1 MLPDLREEFVR
12 AAIKHA
18 SFATG
23 EGVGER
29 VVQSVLDGSVP
40 VELVGLMAE
49 TVEEEEDEYVRMARE
64 RREEAE
70 RNTGVGSID
79 FGRLRVGKEAVGLV
93 ASFLF
98 SSLLFSLSLSFFI
111 PSFTR
116 N

>member
-1 MLPDLREEFVR
+1 MESVKSVLPDLREEFVR

-18 SFATG
+18 SFKMGGGEG

-29 VVQSVLDGSVP
+29 IVQSVLDGSVP

-49 TVEEEEDEYVRMARE
+49 PMEEEEDEYVRMARE

-79 FGRLRVGKEAVGLV
+79 FGRLRVGKEAVG
-93 ASFLF
+93 
-98 SSLLFSLSLSFFI
+98 
-111 PSFTR
+111 
-116 N
+116 